1 MEALPRLGLPQWL
14 RLWALRA
21 PPSPPPPKA
30 PLRVL
35 IVAFGLVR
43 SLPML
48 ETTLGSLARFAPA
61 NATLSVSA
69 DVPKDLMGAAHACL
83 KRRVALRT
91 LDTIFFEA
99 REAPPVHACNSS
111 AKWRAIEHRNEREAA
126 HLLKAVD
133 DDEWLE
139 ADVAVLWRIDTELVS
154 PIEAPALPVGRVLLP
169 YLQSGGL
176 LNDRYLV
183 AHATTAQT
191 LIDARAQLLENE
203 CVYGERALVRLL
215 RELDMRVGF
224 TRTRIVRVRAD
235 GFVPDIDKAASL
247 GKIRPRAWMRWMN
260 NLTSALRCNERTA
273 LCTFAAQAERDE
285 RDERDE
291 RAKSRL
297 RRARHGEPVPVLSRV
312 GVPLRVEGP
321 RGRGAAH
328 EATTV
333 SKRQRDA
340 RPRALRGRL
349 DGRAALRGDGV
360 PSVGPQAARHEFGPP
375 L

>member
-1 MEALPRLGLPQWL
+1 MEPNSVEALPRLGLPEWL
-14 RLWALRA
+14 WLWSLWG
-21 PPSPPPPKA
+21 PPPPPKA

-48 ETTLGSLARFAPA
+48 ETTLASLARFAPA
-61 NATLSVSA
+61 NATLSVRA
-69 DVPKDLMGAAHACL
+69 DVPKDLMQAAHACL

-91 LDTIFFEA
+91 LSTILFEA
-99 REAPPVHACNSS
+99 HEAPPVHACNSS
-111 AKWRAIEHRNEREAA
+111 KQRAIEHRNEREAA
-126 HLLKAVD
+126 YLLKSVD
-133 DDEWLE
+133 DDDWVE
-139 ADVAVLWRIDTELVS
+139 ADVAVLWRIDTELVA

-191 LIDARAQLLENE
+191 LIDARAQLLERE
-203 CVYGERALVRLL
+203 CVYGETALVRLL
-215 RELDMRVGF
+215 RTLNARVGF

-247 GKIRPRAWMRWMN
+247 GTIRPRAWMRWAN
-260 NLTSALRCNERTA
+260 NLTSALRCNERAA

-285 RDERDE
+285 R
-291 RAKSRL
+291 AGSRL

-312 GVPLRVEGP
+312 GVPLRVERP

-328 EATTV
+328 QAAAAPE
-333 SKRQRDA
+333 RQRDA

-360 PSVGPQAARHEFGPP
+360 PPVGAQAARHGPGP
-375 L
+375 LL

>member
-1 MEALPRLGLPQWL
+1 MEPNGVEALPRLGLPEWL
-14 RLWALRA
+14 WSWALRT

-48 ETTLGSLARFAPA
+48 ETTLGSLAHFAPA
-61 NATLSVSA
+61 NATLAVRA
-69 DVPKDLMGAAHACL
+69 DVPKDLMQAAHACL

-91 LDTIFFEA
+91 LSTIFFEA
-99 REAPPVHACNSS
+99 HEAPPIHACNSS
-111 AKWRAIEHRNEREAA
+111 KKRAIEHRNEREAA
-126 HLLKAVD
+126 HLLMAVD
-133 DDEWLE
+133 DDDWVE

-215 RELDMRVGF
+215 RTLNARVGF

-235 GFVPDIDKAASL
+235 GLVPDIDK
-247 GKIRPRAWMRWMN
+247 
-260 NLTSALRCNERTA
+260 
-273 LCTFAAQAERDE
+273 
-285 RDERDE
+285 
-291 RAKSRL
+291 
-297 RRARHGEPVPVLSRV
+297 V
-312 GVPLRVEGP
+312 
-321 RGRGAAH
+321 
-328 EATTV
+328 
-333 SKRQRDA
+333 
-340 RPRALRGRL
+340 
-349 DGRAALRGDGV
+349 
-360 PSVGPQAARHEFGPP
+360 
-375 L
+375 

>member
-1 MEALPRLGLPQWL
+1 MGA
-14 RLWALRA
+14 ARA
-21 PPSPPPPKA
+21 PPPPKA

-61 NATLSVSA
+61 NATLAVRA
-69 DVPKDLMGAAHACL
+69 DVPTDLMQAAHACL

-91 LDTIFFEA
+91 LSTILFEA
-99 REAPPVHACNSS
+99 HEAPPIHACNSS
-111 AKWRAIEHRNEREAA
+111 KQRAIEHRNEREAA
-126 HLLKAVD
+126 YLLKSVD
-133 DDEWLE
+133 DDEWVE

-191 LIDARAQLLENE
+191 LIDARAQLLERE
-203 CVYGERALVRLL
+203 CVYGETALVRLL
-215 RELDMRVGF
+215 RTLNARVGF

-247 GKIRPRAWMRWMN
+247 GTIRPRAWMRWAN
-260 NLTSALRCNERTA
+260 NLTSALRCNQRTA

-285 RDERDE
+285 R
-291 RAKSRL
+291 AGPRL
-297 RRARHGEPVPVLSRV
+297 RRARNGEPVPVLSRV

-328 EATTV
+328 QAAAAPE
-333 SKRQRDA
+333 RQRDA

-360 PSVGPQAARHEFGPP
+360 PPVGAQAARHGPGS
-375 L
+375 LL